1 MVQIGVMRV
10 LVPHRLVLTP
20 MRVRPGYG
28 AVVLMLVMIVVDMA
42 VLVRERFVRM
52 FVLMPFGE
60 MKP

>member
-10 LVPHRLVLTP
+10 LVPHRLVLMP